1 MEDRLKAVKE
11 DLLYLNRRLDK
22 LLDDMSRYQEEG
34 DLYSYELALDFIKLI
49 KNSLDRIFSRYVDM
63 YDVQDNYVELLVEFI
78 SFKMKDFI

>member
-1 MEDRLKAVKE
+1 MEQKLEAVKE

-34 DLYSYELALDFIKLI
+34 DLYSYDLALDFIKLMN
-49 KNSLDRIFSRYVDM
+49 NSLDRIFSRYVDM

-78 SFKMKDFI
+78 SFKMKDYI